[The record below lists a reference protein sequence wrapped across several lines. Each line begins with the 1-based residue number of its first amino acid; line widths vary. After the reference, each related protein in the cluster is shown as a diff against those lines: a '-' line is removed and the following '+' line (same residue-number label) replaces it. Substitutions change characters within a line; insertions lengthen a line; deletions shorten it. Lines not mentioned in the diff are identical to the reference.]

1 MQNATETTAR
11 SSTRYELPPEGATLL
26 GYIVRRM
33 HKTALLA
40 PVAGLLN
47 AGQSAE
53 ALAQIALY
61 AAAASASFGPAYY
74 QPRFDRAGDTAGEPD
89 PATGAMVSARLEAS
103 SPHYRVSN
111 AVEMPDGSRFAGVEE
126 VTGTTVGLRG
136 LGMPAPSRFEFT
148 APDGGYTARLTGII
162 TSELAPAFLGPWR
175 IRAYGSLELHDSSG
189 NTGRLT
195 LAREGRAEAHVT
207 AVGGGTVVRQMDLAG
222 RR

>member
-1 MQNATETTAR
+1 MQTATETTVR

-26 GYIVRRM
+26 GYVVRRM

-40 PVAGLLN
+40 PVAGLLT

-53 ALAQIALY
+53 ALARIALY
-61 AAAASASFGPAYY
+61 AAGASASFGPAYY
-74 QPRFDRAGDTAGEPD
+74 QPGFDRAGETASEPD
-89 PATGAMVSARLEAS
+89 PATGAGVSTRLEAS
-103 SPHYRVSN
+103 SPHYRVSS
-111 AVEMPDGSRFAGVEE
+111 AVEMPDGSRFTGVEE
-126 VTGTTVGLRG
+126 ITGTTIGLRG

-148 APDGGYTARLTGII
+148 APGGYTARLTGII

-175 IRAYGSLELHDSSG
+175 IRAYGSLELHDNSG

-195 LAREGRAEAHVT
+195 LAREGRAEAHIT
-207 AVGGGTVVRQMDLAG
+207 AAGGGRVVRRLDLAE